1 MTRPLTILVDL
12 RATQFNGDRGIP
24 AYCQSLALE
33 LCRTHPAH
41 RWLLWH
47 DDARPAPPRA
57 AELAAHGTWH
67 TSRSLEAPEAAAVDA
82 VLTGCFFMP
91 HHTCGADYVLPPWLL
106 RQRPRRLGIVYDL
119 VPLVFPQQYLARER
133 ARDQYHEALGLLRG
147 SDWLFGISRA
157 TCRDTVRLVGFDPA
171 RIDCI
176 YGDIDHRKREL
187 MALPAAD
194 TADVPARF
202 GLAGPYCVCVGGDDW
217 RKNLDTTVRAFAAFH
232 RRHPDHRLA
241 IVCKLSERRIAELRA
256 VAAEAG
262 LPASAVVCT
271 GYVSDADL
279 IGLMRQAALL
289 VYASLYEGLGLPVLE
304 AYGCGVPVVGSAT
317 SSVGE
322 LVIPE
327 LAFDPADPGA
337 IAATME
343 RLVAEPA
350 LAAAS
355 LEFGRGLLA
364 ALGWRQAAAK
374 VMERLEAH
382 VERRPATAPRR
393 LAVVAALPPVRTAI
407 AGYTVRHLQ
416 PETWRTDLFD
426 ANPGPTVAAPA
437 GLRPTSRVFPVEVL
451 RPALKRRRHD
461 SVIHVL
467 GNSPH
472 HAKVLE
478 ALMQSRGSGGRRLA
492 YLHEALL
499 ASAFRRWLGDDY
511 RLLPAAASTPS
522 SPWTRRVLAANADLG
537 RCLRFLVERAEL
549 DGAIVN
555 SAACRD
561 LVRDALGALADRWTI
576 DVAFHP
582 VVPSPIATPRPPR
595 AGDGV
600 LRIGTFGIGGD
611 GKRLDCV
618 ARSVAAIAKRR
629 PARLVIAG
637 WDVATYCRR
646 TGIAGLAHVEVHDA
660 PDDAA
665 MRDLMAG
672 VDVAVQL
679 RDTTHGESSGA
690 VAQLLA
696 LGTPLVVTNEGSF
709 AELPPGLTTF
719 VAVDCTP
726 DALAAAIEAAAARR
740 IAAPDL
746 ATVLAGLSAEAFHRR
761 LDAILTA
768 G

>member
-1 MTRPLTILVDL
+1 MNRPLTILVDL

-33 LCRTHPAH
+33 LCRAYPAH

-57 AELAAHGTWH
+57 AELAAHGTWL
-67 TSRSLEAPEAAAVDA
+67 TSRALESSATGPIDA

-119 VPLVFPQQYLARER
+119 VPLLFRDRYLARDR
-133 ARDQYHEALGLLRG
+133 ARRQYREALGLLRG
-147 SDWLFGISRA
+147 SDRLFGISRA
-157 TCRDTVRLVGFDPA
+157 TCHDTVRLAGFDPA

-176 YGDIDHRKREL
+176 YGDIDHRKRDL
-187 MALPAAD
+187 MRLPAAD
-194 TADVPARF
+194 TAAVPARH
-202 GLAGPYCVCVGGDDW
+202 GLTGPYCVCVGGDDW
-217 RKNLDTTVRAFAAFH
+217 RKNLDATVRAFATFH
-232 RRHPDHRLA
+232 RRRPDHQLA
-241 IVCKLSERRIAELRA
+241 IVCKLSAQRVAELRA
-256 VAAEAG
+256 VAAAAG
-262 LPASAVVCT
+262 LPATSLVCT
-271 GYVSDADL
+271 GYVSDEDL
-279 IGLMRQAALL
+279 IGLMRHAALL

-304 AYGCGVPVVGSAT
+304 AYGCGVPVAGSAT

-350 LAAAS
+350 LARAS

-364 ALGWRQAAAK
+364 SLGWRQAAAT
-374 VMERLEAH
+374 VMERLEA
-382 VERRPATAPRR
+382 RPAARPAAGPRR
-393 LAVVAALPPVRTAI
+393 LAVVAALPPSRTAI

-437 GLRPTSRVFPVEVL
+437 GLRPTSRVLPVEVL
-451 RPALKRRRHD
+451 RPAIDRGRHAAI
-461 SVIHVL
+461 VYVL

-478 ALMQSRGSGGRRLA
+478 SLVQSRRSGGRRLA

-499 ASAFRRWLGDDY
+499 AAAFRQWLGDDY
-511 RLLPAAASTPS
+511 RLLPEADSTPS
-522 SPWTRRVLAANADLG
+522 SAWTRRVLGSTPDIG

-549 DGAIVN
+549 DGVIVN
-555 SAACRD
+555 STACRD
-561 LVRDALGALADRWTI
+561 LVRDALGSLADHWTI

-582 VVPSPIATPRPPR
+582 VVPTMPP
-595 AGDGV
+595 AGRRVADDGV
-600 LRIGTFGIGGD
+600 LRIGTFGVGGD
-611 GKRLDCV
+611 GKRLECV
-618 ARSVAAIAKRR
+618 ARSVAVIARRR

-646 TGIAGLAHVEVHDA
+646 TGIASLRHVEVHDG
-660 PDDAA
+660 PGDGR
-665 MRDLMAG
+665 MLELMAG

-696 LGTPLVVTNEGSF
+696 LGAPLVVTDEGSF
-709 AELPPGLTTF
+709 SELPRELATF
-719 VAVDCTP
+719 VAVDCDP
-726 DALAAAIEAAAARR
+726 DALAVAIEAAAARR
-740 IAAPDL
+740 VAPDRL
-746 ATVLAGLSAEAFHRR
+746 AAVLAGLSPQAFDER
-761 LDAILTA
+761 LDAILA
-768 G
+768 AA

>member
-33 LCRTHPAH
+33 LCRGFPAH

-47 DDARPAPPRA
+47 DERRPAPPRA
-57 AELAAHGTWH
+57 AELATHGTWR
-67 TSRSLEAPEAAAVDA
+67 TSRELESSPAETIDA

-91 HHTCGADYVLPPWLL
+91 HHTCDAAYVLPPWLL
-106 RQRPRRLGIVYDL
+106 RQRPRRFGIVYDL
-119 VPLVFPQQYLARER
+119 VPLLFPDRYLGRER
-133 ARDQYHEALGLLRG
+133 AHRQYHDALGLLRG
-147 SDWLFGISRA
+147 SDRLFGISRA
-157 TCRDTVRLVGFDPA
+157 TCGDTIRRVGFDPR

-176 YGDIDHRKREL
+176 YGDIDHRKRDL
-187 MALPAAD
+187 MGLPATESA
-194 TADVPARF
+194 AVPARH
-202 GLAGPYCVCVGGDDW
+202 GLVGPYCICVGGDDW
-217 RKNLDTTVRAFAAFH
+217 RKNLDATVRAFAAFH
-232 RRHPDHRLA
+232 ARRPDHQLA
-241 IVCKLSERRIAELRA
+241 IVCKLSPRRVAELGA
-256 VAAEAG
+256 IAAAEG
-262 LPASAVVCT
+262 LPAHAVVCT
-271 GYVSDADL
+271 GYVSDEDMV
-279 IGLMRQAALL
+279 GLLRHAGML

-304 AYGCGVPVVGSAT
+304 AYGCGVPAVGSAT

-327 LAFDPADPGA
+327 LAFDPTDPAA
-337 IAATME
+337 IAAAME

-355 LEFGRGLLA
+355 LDFGRGLLA
-364 ALGWRQAAAK
+364 GLGWRRAAET
-374 VMERLEAH
+374 VIDRIEAAPAP
-382 VERRPATAPRR
+382 RPVSGRR
-393 LAVVAALPPVRTAI
+393 LAVVAALPPARTAV

-416 PETWRTDLFD
+416 PERWRTDLFD
-426 ANPGPTVAAPA
+426 ANPGPTLAALA
-437 GLRPTSRVFPVEVL
+437 GLRPTSRVLPVEVL
-451 RPALKRRRHD
+451 RPALDRGRHGA
-461 SVIHVL
+461 VIHVL

-478 ALMQSRGSGGRRLA
+478 AIMQSRRTGARRLV

-511 RLLPAAASTPS
+511 RRLPAAESTPS
-522 SPWTRRVLAANADLG
+522 CPWTRRVLAASPDIG

-561 LVRDALGALADRWTI
+561 LVRDAVGPLADRWTI

-582 VVPSPIATPRPPR
+582 VVPAAAAADRPP
-595 AGDGV
+595 AGDGE

-618 ARSVAAIAKRR
+618 ARSVAAVARRR

-637 WDVATYCRR
+637 WDVAAYCRR
-646 TGIAGLAHVEVHDA
+646 TGIASLPHVEVHDA
-660 PDDAA
+660 PDDARMGEL
-665 MRDLMAG
+665 MRS

-696 LGTPLVVTNEGSF
+696 LGTPLVVTDEGSF
-709 AELPPGLTTF
+709 TALPHDVATF
-719 VAVDCTP
+719 VGVDCTP
-726 DALAAAIEAAAARR
+726 DALARAIEAAASRR
-740 IAAPDL
+740 LAAPALAAILADL
-746 ATVLAGLSAEAFHRR
+746 SPEAFHRR
-761 LDAILTA
+761 LDAILS
-768 G
+768 GG